1 MISNITIEIFVKK
14 NLFSSIY
21 MSEGNIENSKNTKL
35 MNEFKLLIQ
44 KINMAKLLK
53 DNKLKKALNKEL
65 NKKKS
70 EMKKLQKELFM
81 ESLLTM

>member
-1 MISNITIEIFVKK
+1 
-14 NLFSSIY
+14 
-21 MSEGNIENSKNTKL
+21 MSESNLENSKNTKL

-65 NKKKS
+65 NKKKL

>member
-1 MISNITIEIFVKK
+1 
-14 NLFSSIY
+14 
-21 MSEGNIENSKNTKL
+21 MSETNLENNKNTKL
-35 MNEFKLLIQ
+35 INEFKLLVQ